1 MAGTRVAAST
11 DARSGRAFTL
21 VELLVVI
28 GIIMLLMALLLPA
41 VQSAREAARLVTCRN
56 NAKQL
61 AQGSVTHLELQGYFP
76 SGGWGFLWSGEPD
89 RSFGKTQ
96 PGGWAY
102 AVLPFI
108 EQKNLH
114 QLGAGLDDASRAP
127 FTQQRM
133 STAVRTFYC
142 ASRRKAKAYPSSGAH
157 GPRNCAR
164 PATYAKTDYA
174 INIGDSQVGGSFLPA
189 GPGTSCMSTYPKCVQ
204 CGSANCDEDNWY
216 GESIWMLTFNGL
228 SSHRS
233 EIRADEVTDG
243 FSTTL
248 LLGEKF
254 LNPDEYETGNDGAD
268 NGDAWQG
275 RDWDVARWTAGRPLP
290 DTRGVTNWTLFGSAH
305 AAGITAAACDGAVR
319 GVRFDIDPLVWQR
332 LGNRRNTQPGGSL
345 QPDNTP
351 TDWPR

>member
-1 MAGTRVAAST
+1 MMVNSRPMAT
-11 DARSGRAFTL
+11 GRRPEAFAFTL

-41 VQSAREAARLVTCRN
+41 VQSARESARLVTCRN
-56 NAKQL
+56 SVKQL
-61 AQGSVTHLELQGYFP
+61 AQGCVTHLELQGYFP
-76 SGGWGFLWSGEPD
+76 SGGWGYLWSGEPD
-89 RSFGKTQ
+89 RGFGKTQ

-108 EQKNLH
+108 DQKNLH
-114 QLGAGLDDASRAP
+114 QLGAGLDDASRAT
-127 FTQQRM
+127 FTQQRI
-133 STAVRTFYC
+133 STPVKTFYC
-142 ASRRKAKAYPSSGAH
+142 PSRRKAKAYPSSSAH
-157 GPRNCAR
+157 PPRNCPR

-189 GPGTSCMSTYPKCVQ
+189 GPGTSCMASYPNCVQ
-204 CGSANCDEDNWY
+204 CGGNNCNEENWY

-248 LLGEKF
+248 LLAEKF
-254 LNPDEYETGNDGAD
+254 LNPDVYETGTDGAD

-275 RDWDVARWTAGRPLP
+275 RDWDTARWTAGRPLP
-290 DTRGVTNWTLFGSAH
+290 DTPGVTNWTLFGSAH
-305 AAGITAAACDGAVR
+305 ASGITAAACDGSVR
-319 GVRFDIDPLVWQR
+319 GVRYDVDPALWQR
-332 LGNRRNTQPGGSL
+332 LGNRRNTESGN
-345 QPDNTP
+345 NTA

>member
-1 MAGTRVAAST
+1 MRGSRGRPAGL
-11 DARSGRAFTL
+11 TL

-28 GIIMLLMALLLPA
+28 AIIALLMALLLPA
-41 VQSAREAARLVTCRN
+41 VQTAREAARLVTCRN

-61 AQGSVTHLELQGYFP
+61 AQGCVTHLELQGYFP
-76 SGGWGFLWSGEPD
+76 SGGWGYLWSGEPD
-89 RSFGKTQ
+89 RGFGKTQ

-108 EQKNLH
+108 EPKGLH
-114 QLGAGLDDASRAP
+114 QLGAGLPDSARAP

-133 STAVRTFYC
+133 STPVKTFYC
-142 ASRRKAKAYPSSGAH
+142 PSRRKAKAYPSSSAH

-189 GPGTSCMSTYPKCVQ
+189 GPATSCLSTYPQ
-204 CGSANCDEDNWY
+204 CIQCSGPNCDEDNWY
-216 GESIWMLTFNGL
+216 GESIWMRTFNGL

-254 LNPDEYETGNDGAD
+254 LNPDVYETGTDGAD

-275 RDWDVARWTAGRPLP
+275 RDWDTARWTAGRPLP
-290 DTRGVTNWTLFGSAH
+290 DTPGVQNWTLFGSAH
-305 AAGITAAACDGAVR
+305 AAQITAAACDGSVR
-319 GVRFDIDPLVWQR
+319 GVRFDIDANVWRR
-332 LGNRRNTQPGGSL
+332 LGNRRDTESG
-345 QPDNTP
+345 TAIP